1 MSNKNGFRVVER
13 RGVVRTLRFFYMPG
27 AVLTLFKWGE
37 KGFYTFYTFYN
48 VNNEIFIYSTY
59 ILQTFYKILQNAV
72 FVKTFYKL
80 LHFLHNFYNCRSLI
94 KS

>member
-1 MSNKNGFRVVER
+1 
-13 RGVVRTLRFFYMPG
+13 MPG

-37 KGFYTFYTFYN
+37 KGFYTLYTFYN

-72 FVKTFYKL
+72 FVKTSTNYFIFYIISTIVEAL
-80 LHFLHNFYNCRSLI
+80 
-94 KS
+94 

>member
-13 RGVVRTLRFFYMPG
+13 RGVVRTLRLFYMPG

-37 KGFYTFYTFYN
+37 KGFYTLYTFYN

-72 FVKTFYKL
+72 FVKTSTNYFIFYIISTIVEAL
-80 LHFLHNFYNCRSLI
+80 
-94 KS
+94 

>member
-1 MSNKNGFRVVER
+1 MVLEFRKAWR
-13 RGVVRTLRFFYMPG
+13 REDAAPFLYARSSTHP
-27 AVLTLFKWGE
+27 FKWGE

-94 KS
+94 KL